1 MSIGKHGSTFHAELN
16 DYLTPRNV
24 NVIDGDIRR
33 YTRANFFLRKL
44 NKCSDE
50 LTILQYKEL
59 REMALEGKISDAKAK
74 LDEFIGRA
82 VV

>member
-1 MSIGKHGSTFHAELN
+1 MSIGKCGNTFHAELN
-16 DYLTPRNV
+16 DYLSPKNA
-24 NVIDGDIRR
+24 NVIEGDIRR
-33 YTRANFFLRKL
+33 YVRANFFLRKL

-59 REMALEGKISDAKAK
+59 REMALDGKISDAKAK